1 MDPLFI
7 FQSFLSLLGGVPLLF
22 KLVVPS
28 LAVGFVLAI
37 GLALLRV
44 SKCRALS
51 LAAFFYIYLFRSTP
65 LLVQIF
71 MIYYGLA
78 QITFIRESFLWQFL
92 RSPYWCAILALT
104 LNTAA
109 YTGEI
114 IRGGILSV
122 PWGQIEAAKALGMSG
137 FLLLRRI
144 TLPIATRQAL
154 PAYGN
159 EIILMVKAT
168 SLAKHHHSHGGD
180 RHSTQD
186 HLGDLSGGRGLHRRG
201 DHLPLHQLRS
211 LARNRL
217 HRTPSLAASAPVRT
231 VSLPCRPA
239 VRRGGTHAGRCNPG
253 GGFALRSEVR
263 FMESNGKGHR

>member
-1 MDPLFI
+1 M
-7 FQSFLSLLGGVPLLF
+7 
-22 KLVVPS
+22 
-28 LAVGFVLAI
+28 
-37 GLALLRV
+37 RV
-44 SKCRALS
+44 SKWRALS
-51 LAAFFYIYLFRSTP
+51 LAAFLYIYLFRSTP

-78 QITFIRESFLWQFL
+78 QLSFIRESFLWQFL
-92 RSPYWCAILALT
+92 RSPYWCAVLALT

-144 TLPIATRQAL
+144 TLPIAARQAL

-168 SLAKHHHSHGGD
+168 SLA
-180 RHSTQD
+180 STITLMEVTGIAHKIISETYRAVEVFIAAGAIYLFINYTVSRTIDTIEHRLLPHQRPSGQIPSPAGRPAAVVEPRPAD
-186 HLGDLSGGRGLHRRG
+186 AVRAGDLH
-201 DHLPLHQLRS
+201 
-211 LARNRL
+211 
-217 HRTPSLAASAPVRT
+217 
-231 VSLPCRPA
+231 
-239 VRRGGTHAGRCNPG
+239 
-253 GGFALRSEVR
+253 
-263 FMESNGKGHR
+263 